1 MKALYLILLFCFCRI
16 VSWAQEPAL
25 GKSLIFEERVFNFG
39 TIDEEKGVV
48 SHEFEF
54 QNKDKKA
61 VAITGVT
68 SGCGC
73 VKFDYPKN
81 RYNPVLR
88 EL

>member
-25 GKSLIFEERVFNFG
+25 GKSLIFEERVINFG
-39 TIDEEKGVV
+39 TIDEAKKVV
-48 SHEFEF
+48 SNEHEL
-54 QNKDKKA
+54 QHMNKKA

-73 VKFDYPKN
+73 VKFD
-81 RYNPVLR
+81 
-88 EL
+88 